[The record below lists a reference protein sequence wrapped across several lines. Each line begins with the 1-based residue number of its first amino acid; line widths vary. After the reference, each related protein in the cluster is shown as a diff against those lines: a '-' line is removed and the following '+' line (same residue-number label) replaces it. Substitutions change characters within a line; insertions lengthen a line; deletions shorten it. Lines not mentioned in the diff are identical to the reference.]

1 MATDKIFTRTE
12 LVERRAQWKQQGQ
25 RVVFTNGCFD
35 LLHAAHIRLLE
46 KARGLGDVLVMG
58 INSDRS
64 VRVLKGSG
72 RPLMPEAERAEVLA
86 ALACVD
92 AVTIFDEDTPQE
104 IVAAL
109 LPDVIVKGGD
119 WGDNIVGKDEVR
131 TAGGEVV
138 SLAYEEGYST
148 TEILERIVK
157 LK

>member
-1 MATDKIFTRTE
+1 
-12 LVERRAQWKQQGQ
+12 LERRAQWKQQG
-25 RVVFTNGCFD
+25 RKVVFTNGCFD

-64 VRVLKGSG
+64 VRVLKGDG

-92 AVTIFDEDTPQE
+92 AVTIFDEDTPQKL
-104 IVAAL
+104 VTAL

-119 WGDNIVGKDEVR
+119 WGENIVGKDAVQA
-131 TAGGEVV
+131 AGGEVV
-138 SLAYEEGYST
+138 SLPYEEGYST